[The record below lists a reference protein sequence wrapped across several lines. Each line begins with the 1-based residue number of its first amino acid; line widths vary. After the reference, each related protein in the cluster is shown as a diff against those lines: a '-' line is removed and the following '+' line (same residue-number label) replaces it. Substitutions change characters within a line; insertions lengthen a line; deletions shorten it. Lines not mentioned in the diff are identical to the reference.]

1 MGCGKTSVGRALQR
15 LAAAEQQASVETQ
28 ASGAAGAWPAT
39 DSTHPAGG
47 EGAWLAGSSPSR
59 LTPPSADVDGPP
71 ATEPRVL
78 RPGQP
83 DTTPAGKPIRF
94 ADLDEEIVRRE
105 GRSVQEIFRTRG
117 EATFR
122 AAEYEALADLIGSY
136 SGDETLLIALG
147 GGTLMRPASRELVR
161 ACCHCIYLR
170 ASVQTLAAHLSGAG
184 AGGSTPEVAARPL
197 LAGPGTLEE
206 KIARILADRT
216 AVYESTARHIIDT
229 DGRTIS
235 DLATAILPFL

>member
-15 LAAAEQQASVETQ
+15 LARG
-28 ASGAAGAWPAT
+28 SGT
-39 DSTHPAGG
+39 
-47 EGAWLAGSSPSR
+47 L
-59 LTPPSADVDGPP
+59 
-71 ATEPRVL
+71 
-78 RPGQP
+78 
-83 DTTPAGKPIRF
+83 PIRF

-117 EATFR
+117 EAAFR
-122 AAEYEALADLIGSY
+122 TAEYEALADLIGSY

-147 GGTLMRPASRELVR
+147 GGTLMQPASRELVR

-184 AGGSTPEVAARPL
+184 TGGSTLETFSGAVADGASSAAATHSFVAGAGSTPSAAAPEVAARPL

-216 AVYESTARHIIDT
+216 AVYKSTARHIIDT
-229 DGRTIS
+229 DGCTIS
-235 DLATAILPFL
+235 DLAAAILPLL

>member
-15 LAAAEQQASVETQ
+15 LARG
-28 ASGAAGAWPAT
+28 SGT
-39 DSTHPAGG
+39 
-47 EGAWLAGSSPSR
+47 L
-59 LTPPSADVDGPP
+59 
-71 ATEPRVL
+71 
-78 RPGQP
+78 
-83 DTTPAGKPIRF
+83 PIRF

-117 EATFR
+117 EAAFR

-147 GGTLMRPASRELVR
+147 GGTLMQPASRELVR

-184 AGGSTPEVAARPL
+184 ANGAPSAAAVLSSGGAGSTPSAAAPEVAARPL

-229 DGRTIS
+229 DGRSIS
-235 DLATAILPFL
+235 NLAAAILPLL

>member
-15 LAAAEQQASVETQ
+15 LA
-28 ASGAAGAWPAT
+28 SGSGT
-39 DSTHPAGG
+39 
-47 EGAWLAGSSPSR
+47 L
-59 LTPPSADVDGPP
+59 
-71 ATEPRVL
+71 
-78 RPGQP
+78 
-83 DTTPAGKPIRF
+83 PIRF

-105 GRSVQEIFRTRG
+105 GRNVQEIFRTRG
-117 EATFR
+117 ETAFR

-147 GGTLMRPASRELVR
+147 GGTLMQPASRELVR

-184 AGGSTPEVAARPL
+184 AGGSTLETFSGAVADGASSAAAALSSGRAGSTPSAAATLPRVGAGSTPSAAAPEVAARPL

-235 DLATAILPFL
+235 DLAAAILPLL

>member
-15 LAAAEQQASVETQ
+15 LSRG
-28 ASGAAGAWPAT
+28 SGT
-39 DSTHPAGG
+39 
-47 EGAWLAGSSPSR
+47 L
-59 LTPPSADVDGPP
+59 
-71 ATEPRVL
+71 
-78 RPGQP
+78 
-83 DTTPAGKPIRF
+83 PIRF

-105 GRSVQEIFRTRG
+105 GRSVQEIFRARG
-117 EATFR
+117 ETAFR

-147 GGTLMRPASRELVR
+147 GGTLMQPASRELVR

-184 AGGSTPEVAARPL
+184 ADGAPSAASARPSVAGADSVSGAVSSPIAAAALSSGRAGSTPSAAAPEVAARPL

-206 KIARILADRT
+206 KIARILVDRT

-229 DGRTIS
+229 DGRSIS
-235 DLATAILPFL
+235 DLAASILPLL